1 MLIKITDGIDS
12 LEFNGNIMEVL
23 CTIFSNKN
31 IEKYNSKD
39 LIISNN
45 KGSKEYYTF
54 FNDRDYLIRILLS
67 VN

>member
-1 MLIKITDGIDS
+1 MLVKITDGIDS
-12 LEFNGNIMEVL
+12 LEFAGNVMDILNCIV
-23 CTIFSNKN
+23 SNKN

-45 KGSKEYYTF
+45 NGIKEYYTF
-54 FNDRDYLIRILLS
+54 FNDKSYLIRILT